1 MTQHIQ
7 ISRRT
12 FIKGAQ
18 AAALIPIVG
27 FSGTLTGVP
36 NRVSR
41 DLCSELLTTWCDG
54 LLDYQIDAP
63 TNLFRHGGLEC
74 PACQMVHG
82 RSFDALYPLLHVAH
96 ATGEAKY
103 LEAAIRVQSWSENLS
118 LPNGC
123 WWSHFGEQWHETTR
137 FNVMTLSN
145 ALRHHGA
152 ILDAATRTRW
162 TDRLTSATFFLAGL
176 GSHDPLAARTP
187 HAEITQQDLKT
198 LVSRTHEGLLYQVPY
213 AREQVLPCIQDTISQ
228 AKTLAMVL
236 DKA

>member
-27 FSGTLTGVP
+27 FSGTAAGFP
-36 NRVSR
+36 NGLSR
-41 DLCSELLTTWCDG
+41 DVSLSLLTTWCDG
-54 LLDYQIDAP
+54 LLAHQA
-63 TNLFRHGGLEC
+63 TSHGGLEC

-103 LEAAIRVQSWSENLS
+103 LEAAIRVQSWSESLS

-123 WWSHFGEQWHETTR
+123 WLSNFGEQWHETTR
-137 FNVMTLSN
+137 FNVMTLSD

-152 ILDAATRTRW
+152 ILDATTRTRW

-176 GSHDPLAARTP
+176 GSHDPLVARTP
-187 HAEITQQDLKT
+187 HAELTQQDLKK
-198 LVSRTHEGLLYQVPY
+198 LAARTHEGLLYQTPY
-213 AREQVLPCIQDTISQ
+213 TREQVLPCIQDTISQ
-228 AKTLAMVL
+228 AKALAMAL
-236 DKA
+236 DCA